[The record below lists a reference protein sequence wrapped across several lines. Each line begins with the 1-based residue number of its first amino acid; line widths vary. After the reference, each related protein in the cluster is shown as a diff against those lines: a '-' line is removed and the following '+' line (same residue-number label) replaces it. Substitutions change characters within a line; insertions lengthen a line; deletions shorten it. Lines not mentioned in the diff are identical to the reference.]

1 MNSLLEKLN
10 VFGRSAKQRRKLRKA
25 LKAEY
30 HSTIS
35 GLNALRSQ
43 FSRNQSTVPNL
54 RRSIHVLEK
63 GLCFPDRKKIF
74 GLKFIGPAVN
84 LYEKALLI
92 PEVSENELKWASDVL
107 NKYFEAVDQEHAEI
121 NPHYTKFIS
130 LVERNPNPKKTFSPY
145 KVKDLQAHAQNFEK
159 SGIEELDQFH
169 EICRGRRSNRH
180 FKNEP
185 VPIET
190 LRHAITAALESP
202 SACNRQPFDYFL
214 ATEPKMIKKIC
225 ELPLGVR
232 GYGDQLPSIIV
243 VVGNLGCYDEIRD
256 RHLIYI
262 DSALATMTLMLA
274 LSSSGLGSVPI
285 NWPDIPEKH
294 EKMRK
299 LLNLSRWQVPIMLV
313 GVGIPDPET
322 KIAYSSKRTVDD
334 VLHHVT
340 KNSN

>member
-1 MNSLLEKLN
+1 M
-10 VFGRSAKQRRKLRKA
+10 
-25 LKAEY
+25 
-30 HSTIS
+30 
-35 GLNALRSQ
+35 
-43 FSRNQSTVPNL
+43 
-54 RRSIHVLEK
+54 
-63 GLCFPDRKKIF
+63 
-74 GLKFIGPAVN
+74 
-84 LYEKALLI
+84 
-92 PEVSENELKWASDVL
+92 
-107 NKYFEAVDQEHAEI
+107 
-121 NPHYTKFIS
+121 
-130 LVERNPNPKKTFSPY
+130 
-145 KVKDLQAHAQNFEK
+145 
-159 SGIEELDQFH
+159 
-169 EICRGRRSNRH
+169 
-180 FKNEP
+180 
-185 VPIET
+185 
-190 LRHAITAALESP
+190 RHAITAALESP

-214 ATEPKMIKKIC
+214 ATEPAMIKKIC

-232 GYGDQLPSIIV
+232 GYGEQLPSIIV

-299 LLNLSRWQVPIMLV
+299 LLRLSRWQVPIMLV